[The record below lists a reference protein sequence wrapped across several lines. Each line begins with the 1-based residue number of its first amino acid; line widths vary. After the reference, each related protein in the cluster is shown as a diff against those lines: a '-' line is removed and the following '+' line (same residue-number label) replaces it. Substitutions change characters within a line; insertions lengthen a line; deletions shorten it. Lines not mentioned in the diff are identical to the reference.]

1 MKIITSTTGLE
12 TAGAYVAKKWDVFA
26 RGASGERFKDAKVDL
41 GRVAV
46 ANGKKVR
53 KEDPPAA
60 AAEEE
65 KTEEEPAAEGGEPAA
80 PAPAPAVDAAPEATQ
95 VTPPANADEA
105 AAIQELNADI
115 EQKRK
120 EDELNQKLAA
130 QEAKQKYEEC
140 VNNCQLE
147 KEEAE
152 SGLKTCCNGDWYRY
166 LCFCYAGT
174 CCA

>member
-1 MKIITSTTGLE
+1 M
-12 TAGAYVAKKWDVFA
+12 FA

-41 GRVAV
+41 GRA
-46 ANGKKVR
+46 AIKNGKKIHKK
-53 KEDPPAA
+53 KEDPPAEP
-60 AAEEE
+60 AAEEA
-65 KTEEEPAAEGGEPAA
+65 KAEEPAAEEKAEEPAAEEAKAEEPAAEEAA
-80 PAPAPAVDAAPEATQ
+80 PAPVDAPAEATE
-95 VTPPANADEA
+95 VTPPANAEEA
-105 AAIQELNADI
+105 AAITELNAEI

-130 QEAKQKYEEC
+130 QEAKQKYTEC

-166 LCFCYAGT
+166 LCFCYAGA

>member
-1 MKIITSTTGLE
+1 M
-12 TAGAYVAKKWDVFA
+12 FA

-41 GRVAV
+41 GRA
-46 ANGKKVR
+46 AIKNGKKIHKK
-53 KEDPPAA
+53 KEDPPAEP
-60 AAEEE
+60 AAEEKAAEPAAEE
-65 KTEEEPAAEGGEPAA
+65 KAEEPAAEEAA
-80 PAPAPAVDAAPEATQ
+80 PAPIDAPAEATS
-95 VTPPANADEA
+95 VTPPANAEEA
-105 AAIQELNADI
+105 AAITELNAEI

-130 QEAKQKYEEC
+130 QEAKQKYTEC

>member
-1 MKIITSTTGLE
+1 MN
-12 TAGAYVAKKWDVFA
+12 
-26 RGASGERFKDAKVDL
+26 L
-41 GRVAV
+41 GKVAV
-46 ANGKKVR
+46 KNGKKITKDADPTADPPANTAEPPSEEAP
-53 KEDPPAA
+53 KEDPPK
-60 AAEEE
+60 EE
-65 KTEEEPAAEGGEPAA
+65 KDAP
-80 PAPAPAVDAAPEATQ
+80 PAPDAGAPTEAAPEATS
-95 VTPPANADEA
+95 VTPPGNAEEA

-120 EDELNQKLAA
+120 EDELNTKLAA
-130 QEAKQKYEEC
+130 QEAKQKYDEC
-140 VNNCQLE
+140 INNCQLE

>member
-1 MKIITSTTGLE
+1 M
-12 TAGAYVAKKWDVFA
+12 FA

-41 GRVAV
+41 GRAAV
-46 ANGKKVR
+46 KNGKKIHKK

-60 AAEEE
+60 EPAAEE
-65 KTEEEPAAEGGEPAA
+65 KAEEPAAEEPAAEEKAEEPAAEEAA
-80 PAPAPAVDAAPEATQ
+80 PAPIDAPAEATS
-95 VTPPANADEA
+95 VTPPANAEEA
-105 AAIQELNADI
+105 AAITELNAEI

-130 QEAKQKYEEC
+130 QEAKQKYTEC

-166 LCFCYAGT
+166 LCFCYAGA